1 MLPPTQSQQSSIT
14 NQPASGTDAMSAASL
29 DKRLARQVLDGD
41 GSVEAALSLFEYRE
55 PRSFDHAVELVAE
68 HGEPTPA
75 AERAL
80 SRAWSHFH
88 HRRYMP
94 WH

>member
-1 MLPPTQSQQSSIT
+1 
-14 NQPASGTDAMSAASL
+14 MSVASL

-41 GSVEAALSLFEYRE
+41 GDGDRSVEAALSLFEYRE
-55 PRSFDHAVELVAE
+55 PRSFDHAVKLVAE

>member
-1 MLPPTQSQQSSIT
+1 MTSPTAT
-14 NQPASGTDAMSAASL
+14 KLRAGGGATSAASL
-29 DKRLARQVLDGD
+29 DNRLARQVLEGD
-41 GSVEAALSLFEYRE
+41 SVDAALALFEYRE
-55 PRSFDHAVELVAE
+55 PRSFDRAVELVAE
-68 HGEPTPA
+68 HGEPTRA
-75 AERAL
+75 AEHAL